1 MAVADAQTTELT
13 VADDVLGRDNSVCST
28 GVWVSERTKRDEIV
42 VHWSRAVL
50 VDWSRAVLVDWT
62 RAVLVDWTRAVLVR
76 SVQCRRSS

>member
-1 MAVADAQTTELT
+1 MAVADAELT

-42 VHWSRAVL
+42 VHWTRTVL
-50 VDWSRAVLVDWT
+50 VC
-62 RAVLVDWTRAVLVR
+62 